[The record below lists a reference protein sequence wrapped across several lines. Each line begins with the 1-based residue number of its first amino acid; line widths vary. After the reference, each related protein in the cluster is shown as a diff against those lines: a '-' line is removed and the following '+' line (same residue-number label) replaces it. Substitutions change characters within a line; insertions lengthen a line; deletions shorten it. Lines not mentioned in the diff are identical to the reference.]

1 MVTST
6 DPQTDGRMQRSE
18 RSREAIVQAM
28 LDLIGEGTLVPTAQQ
43 VAERADVG
51 VRTVF
56 RHFSDME
63 TLFAAMNERLRAEAQ
78 PLLVREPQTG
88 PVAERL
94 RSLLERRIAFLSTV
108 GPYEQSSSIQRWRS
122 EFLEKEHEST
132 TRALERDLRFWLPEC
147 AQLDRETVAALEL
160 SLATESWNRL
170 RTEQKLS
177 AKRAAAVL
185 ERIVR
190 ALTSTL
196 PGLEPSPH
204 D

>member
-6 DPQTDGRMQRSE
+6 DTQTDGRMQRSE

-63 TLFAAMNERLRAEAQ
+63 TLFSAINERMRAKAA
-78 PLLVREPQTG
+78 PFLVREPQTG

-94 RSLLERRIAFLSTV
+94 RSLLLRRIAFLSMV
-108 GPYEQSSSIQRWRS
+108 GPYEQSSGIQRWRS

-132 TRALERDLRFWLPEC
+132 TRALERDLRCWLPEC
-147 AQLDRETVAALEL
+147 AQLDRETVSALEL
-160 SLATESWNRL
+160 ALSTESWNRL
-170 RTEQKLS
+170 RSEQKLS
-177 AKRAAAVL
+177 AKRAGAVVD
-185 ERIVR
+185 RMVR
-190 ALTSTL
+190 ALVGEL
-196 PGLEPSPH
+196 GQQL
-204 D
+204 